1 MVHSLLMKNA
11 GGESACETIFAQQ
24 GQTLSY
30 RGGKA
35 DSLFLI
41 QSGSVEVFQGSETE
55 EDVAERRV
63 LGPGNFVGEMG
74 FSADIVANLTIR
86 TLEKTELL
94 RFDGEGVGSRLRE
107 SLGENAHQLKKL
119 LGLGEELVFLSS

>member
-1 MVHSLLMKNA
+1 MHQLLMTDER
-11 GGESACETIFAQQ
+11 GGSTCETIHAQQ
-24 GQTLSY
+24 GQTLAY

-41 QSGSVEVFQGSETE
+41 QSGSVEVFQGSEMDA
-55 EDVAERRV
+55 DVEERRV

-74 FSADIVANLTIR
+74 FSAEIVANLTIR
-86 TLEKTELL
+86 TLEKTQLL

-107 SLGENAHQLKKL
+107 SLGENADQLKKL
-119 LGLGEELVFLSS
+119 LGLGEELIFLSS